1 MSDPGQPGAPQE
13 TEARGSGKPVPST
26 PQASK
31 GQVSKAQLSRKPLSK
46 AARER
51 RVRTFLRRPAFRML
65 FLLPAGA
72 ALLVGL
78 NAGLQLLGADAPLK
92 LDRFPEIHGMLLVL
106 SFVGTVIALERTVAL
121 GKAAGYL
128 SPALLGVAGLFMI
141 SPLPLLVGKLVL
153 LAGTIAMLLVYVP
166 LWRRQRDNV
175 VLIQVLGGVTAVGA
189 AALWLR
195 VPSIAVLLPFLI
207 SFVVLT
213 IAGERLELARIGI
226 TSPRAEPILTSLA
239 FAMTMATVAT
249 LLWPAAGY
257 PLFGLSLLAMVAWL
271 VGFDAARKTIRGQ
284 GLPRYIAACLLA
296 GYGWLAIAG
305 VVLALHDTTL
315 TGASYDAVLHSVFL
329 GFTISMIMAHAPVI
343 LPAVLR
349 KPLPYT
355 ELFWVPAVLLH
366 LSLLLRLGLGDAAG
380 IQGAWVAGGVLN
392 VISILLFAVMAFW
405 QATHPPKAA
414 A

>member
-1 MSDPGQPGAPQE
+1 MSEPRQALEKQPPEMREPRRQEPKRSQPRSARNRRAGA
-13 TEARGSGKPVPST
+13 
-26 PQASK
+26 
-31 GQVSKAQLSRKPLSK
+31 
-46 AARER
+46 
-51 RVRTFLRRPAFRML
+51 FLRKPAFRML

-78 NAGLQLLGADAPLK
+78 NAGLQLLGADAPVK
-92 LDRFPEIHGMLLVL
+92 LDRFPQIHGMLLVL
-106 SFVGTVIALERTVAL
+106 SFVGTVIALERSVAL

-128 SPALLGVAGLFMI
+128 SPALLGMAGLVMI
-141 SPLPLLVGKLVL
+141 SPLPLVAGKLVL
-153 LAGTIAMLLVYVP
+153 LAGTIAMVLVYIP

-175 VLIQVLGGVTAVGA
+175 VLIQVLGGVAAVGA
-189 AALWLR
+189 AALWVR
-195 VPSIAVLLPFLI
+195 VPSLAILLPFLI
-207 SFVVLT
+207 CFVVLT

-226 TSPRAEPILTSLA
+226 ASPRAEPLLTSLA
-239 FAMTMATVAT
+239 FAMTAAAVAT

-271 VGFDAARKTIRGQ
+271 AGYDAARKTIRGQ

-305 VVLALHDTTL
+305 AVLALHSQTL
-315 TGASYDAVLHSVFL
+315 TGASYDVVLHSVFL

-355 ELFWVPAVLLH
+355 ELFWVPAGLLH
-366 LSLLLRLGLGDAAG
+366 LSLLVRLGLGDAAG
-380 IQGAWVAGGVLN
+380 IHGAWVTGGVLN
-392 VISILLFAVMAFW
+392 VIAILLFAVMALW
-405 QATHPPKAA
+405 QATHPPKVLA
-414 A
+414 

>member
-1 MSDPGQPGAPQE
+1 VTGVNRPAVNKPGANKPGADA
-13 TEARGSGKPVPST
+13 TGS
-26 PQASK
+26 
-31 GQVSKAQLSRKPLSK
+31 KPLTK

-51 RVRTFLRRPAFRML
+51 RNKAFLRKPAFRML

-78 NAGLQLLGADAPLK
+78 NAGLQLLGADAPVK
-92 LDRFPEIHGMLLVL
+92 LDRFPEIHGMLLAL

-121 GKAAGYL
+121 GKAAGYA
-128 SPALLGVAGLFMI
+128 SPALLGISGLLMI
-141 SPLPLLVGKLVL
+141 SPLPLWIGKAVL
-153 LAGTIAMLLVYVP
+153 LAGTIAMVLVYLP

-175 VLIQVLGGVTAVGA
+175 VLIQIMGGITAVGA

-195 VPSIAVLLPFLI
+195 IPSVSVLLPFLI

-226 TSPRAEPILTSLA
+226 SSPRAEPVLTLLA
-239 FAMTMATVAT
+239 FAMTAATAAT
-249 LLWPAAGY
+249 LLWPAVGY

-271 VGFDAARKTIRGQ
+271 VGYDAARKTIRSD

-305 VVLALHDTTL
+305 VVLALHATTL
-315 TGASYDAVLHSVFL
+315 TGASYDVVVHAVFL

-366 LSLLLRLGLGDAAG
+366 GSLLVRLGLGDAAG
-380 IQGAWVAGGVLN
+380 VHGAWVAGGVFN
-392 VISILLFAVMAFW
+392 VISLLLFAVMAVW
-405 QATHPPKAA
+405 QATHPPKVAV
-414 A
+414 

>member
-1 MSDPGQPGAPQE
+1 MSAGRRPGAPQE
-13 TEARGSGKPVPST
+13 TGAAVPAAVPPGSRPPKPR
-26 PQASK
+26 K
-31 GQVSKAQLSRKPLSK
+31 SKAG
-46 AARER
+46 RER
-51 RVRTFLRRPAFRML
+51 RTRAFLRRPGFRML

-78 NAGLQLLGADAPLK
+78 NAGLQLMGADAPLK

-106 SFVGTVIALERTVAL
+106 GFVGTVIALERSVAL
-121 GKAAGYL
+121 GRAAGYL
-128 SPALLGVAGLFMI
+128 SPALLGLSGLFMI
-141 SPLPLLVGKLVL
+141 SPLPLPVGKLVL

-175 VLIQVLGGVTAVGA
+175 VLIQVLGGVAAVGA
-189 AALWLR
+189 AALWVR
-195 VPSIAVLLPFLI
+195 VPDVAVLLPFLI

-226 TSPRAEPILTSLA
+226 TSPWAEPILTLLA
-239 FAMTMATVAT
+239 FAMTISTVAA

-257 PLFGLSLLAMVAWL
+257 PLFGLSLLAIVAWL
-271 VGFDAARKTIRGQ
+271 AGYDAARKTIRGQ

-305 VVLALHDTTL
+305 VVLALHDRTL
-315 TGASYDAVLHSVFL
+315 DGAAYDAVLHAVFL
-329 GFTISMIMAHAPVI
+329 GFTISMIMAHASVI

-355 ELFWVPAVLLH
+355 ELFWVPAVLLQA
-366 LSLLLRLGLGDAAG
+366 SLLLRLGLGDAAG
-380 IQGAWVAGGVLN
+380 IHGAWVAGGVLN
-392 VISILLFAVMAFW
+392 VISLLLFAVMAVW
-405 QATHPPKAA
+405 QATHPPKAVA
-414 A
+414 

>member
-1 MSDPGQPGAPQE
+1 VHAAPAVGSHPVTGAN
-13 TEARGSGKPVPST
+13 
-26 PQASK
+26 
-31 GQVSKAQLSRKPLSK
+31 KAGPKPLTK
-46 AARER
+46 AARQR
-51 RVRTFLRRPAFRML
+51 RNKAFLRKPAFRML

-78 NAGLQLLGADAPLK
+78 NAGLQLLGADAPVK
-92 LDRFPEIHGMLLVL
+92 LDRFPEIHGMLLAL

-121 GKAAGYL
+121 GKAAGYA
-128 SPALLGVAGLFMI
+128 SPALLGISGLLMI
-141 SPLPLLVGKLVL
+141 SPLPLWIGKVVL
-153 LAGTIAMLLVYVP
+153 LAGTIAMVLVYVP

-175 VLIQVLGGVTAVGA
+175 VLIQIMGGVTAVGA

-195 VPSIAVLLPFLI
+195 IPSVSVLLPFLI

-226 TSPRAEPILTSLA
+226 SSPRAEPILTILA
-239 FAMTMATVAT
+239 FTMTAATAAT

-257 PLFGLSLLAMVAWL
+257 PLYGLSLLAMVGWL
-271 VGFDAARKTIRGQ
+271 VGYDAARKTIRSD

-305 VVLALHDTTL
+305 VVLALHATTL
-315 TGASYDAVLHSVFL
+315 TGASYDVVVHAVFL

-366 LSLLLRLGLGDAAG
+366 GSLLLRLGLGDAAG
-380 IQGAWVAGGVLN
+380 VHGAWVTGGVLN
-392 VISILLFAVMAFW
+392 VISLLLFAVMAVW
-405 QATHPPKAA
+405 QATHPPKATA
-414 A
+414 

>member
-1 MSDPGQPGAPQE
+1 VTGANKPGAE
-13 TEARGSGKPVPST
+13 TAG
-26 PQASK
+26 A
-31 GQVSKAQLSRKPLSK
+31 KPLTK
-46 AARER
+46 AARQR
-51 RVRTFLRRPAFRML
+51 RNKAFLRKPAFRML

-78 NAGLQLLGADAPLK
+78 NAGLQLLGADAPVK
-92 LDRFPEIHGMLLVL
+92 LDRFPEIHGMLMAL

-121 GKAAGYL
+121 GKAAGYA
-128 SPALLGVAGLFMI
+128 SPALLGISGLLMI
-141 SPLPLLVGKLVL
+141 SPLPLWIGKVVL
-153 LAGTIAMLLVYVP
+153 LAGTIAMVLVYLP

-175 VLIQVLGGVTAVGA
+175 VLIQIMGGVTAVGA

-195 VPSIAVLLPFLI
+195 IPSVSVLLPFLI

-226 TSPRAEPILTSLA
+226 SSPRAEPILTILA
-239 FAMTMATVAT
+239 FTMTAATAAT
-249 LLWPAAGY
+249 LLWPPAGY
-257 PLFGLSLLAMVAWL
+257 PLYGLSLLAMVGWL
-271 VGFDAARKTIRGQ
+271 VGYDAARKTIRSD

-305 VVLALHDTTL
+305 VVLALHATTL
-315 TGASYDAVLHSVFL
+315 TGASYDVVVHAVFL

-366 LSLLLRLGLGDAAG
+366 GSLLLRLGLGDAAG
-380 IQGAWVAGGVLN
+380 VHGAWVTGGVLN
-392 VISILLFAVMAFW
+392 VISLLLFAVMAVW
-405 QATHPPKAA
+405 QATHPPKATA
-414 A
+414 

>member
-1 MSDPGQPGAPQE
+1 
-13 TEARGSGKPVPST
+13 
-26 PQASK
+26 
-31 GQVSKAQLSRKPLSK
+31 
-46 AARER
+46 
-51 RVRTFLRRPAFRML
+51 
-65 FLLPAGA
+65 
-72 ALLVGL
+72 
-78 NAGLQLLGADAPLK
+78 
-92 LDRFPEIHGMLLVL
+92 
-106 SFVGTVIALERTVAL
+106 
-121 GKAAGYL
+121 
-128 SPALLGVAGLFMI
+128 
-141 SPLPLLVGKLVL
+141 
-153 LAGTIAMLLVYVP
+153 
-166 LWRRQRDNV
+166 
-175 VLIQVLGGVTAVGA
+175 
-189 AALWLR
+189 
-195 VPSIAVLLPFLI
+195 
-207 SFVVLT
+207 
-213 IAGERLELARIGI
+213 
-226 TSPRAEPILTSLA
+226 
-239 FAMTMATVAT
+239 

-392 VISILLFAVMAFW
+392 VISILLFAVTAFW

>member
-1 MSDPGQPGAPQE
+1 MTGVNRPAVNKPGANKPGADA
-13 TEARGSGKPVPST
+13 TGS
-26 PQASK
+26 
-31 GQVSKAQLSRKPLSK
+31 KPLTK

-51 RVRTFLRRPAFRML
+51 RNKAFLRKPAFRML

-78 NAGLQLLGADAPLK
+78 NAGLQLLGADAPVK
-92 LDRFPEIHGMLLVL
+92 LDRFPEIHGMLLAL

-121 GKAAGYL
+121 GKAAGYA
-128 SPALLGVAGLFMI
+128 SPALLGISGLLMI
-141 SPLPLLVGKLVL
+141 SPLPLWIGKAVL
-153 LAGTIAMLLVYVP
+153 LAGTIAMVLVYLP

-175 VLIQVLGGVTAVGA
+175 VLIQIMGGITAVGA

-195 VPSIAVLLPFLI
+195 IPSVSVLLPFLI

-226 TSPRAEPILTSLA
+226 SSPRAEPVLTLLA
-239 FAMTMATVAT
+239 FAMTAATAAT
-249 LLWPAAGY
+249 LLWPAVGY

-271 VGFDAARKTIRGQ
+271 VGYDAARKTIRSD

-305 VVLALHDTTL
+305 VVLALHATTL
-315 TGASYDAVLHSVFL
+315 TGASYDVVVHAVFL

-366 LSLLLRLGLGDAAG
+366 GSLLVRLGLGDAAG
-380 IQGAWVAGGVLN
+380 VHGAWVAGGVFN
-392 VISILLFAVMAFW
+392 VISLLLFAVMAVW
-405 QATHPPKAA
+405 QATHPPKVAV
-414 A
+414 

>member
-1 MSDPGQPGAPQE
+1 VTGVNRPAVNKPGANRPG
-13 TEARGSGKPVPST
+13 ADAAGS
-26 PQASK
+26 
-31 GQVSKAQLSRKPLSK
+31 KPLTK
-46 AARER
+46 AARQR
-51 RVRTFLRRPAFRML
+51 RNRAFLRKPAFRML

-78 NAGLQLLGADAPLK
+78 NAGLQLLGADAPVK
-92 LDRFPEIHGMLLVL
+92 LDRFPEIHGMLLAL

-121 GKAAGYL
+121 GKAAGYA
-128 SPALLGVAGLFMI
+128 SPALLGISGLLMI
-141 SPLPLLVGKLVL
+141 SPLPLWIGKAVL
-153 LAGTIAMLLVYVP
+153 LAGTIAMVLVYLP

-175 VLIQVLGGVTAVGA
+175 VLIQIMGGITAVGA

-195 VPSIAVLLPFLI
+195 IPSVSVLLPFLI

-226 TSPRAEPILTSLA
+226 SSPRAEPVLTLLA
-239 FAMTMATVAT
+239 FAMTAATAAT
-249 LLWPAAGY
+249 LLWPAVGY

-271 VGFDAARKTIRGQ
+271 VGYDAARKTIRSD

-305 VVLALHDTTL
+305 VVLALHATTL
-315 TGASYDAVLHSVFL
+315 TGASYDVVVHAVFL

-366 LSLLLRLGLGDAAG
+366 GSLLVRLGLGDAAG
-380 IQGAWVAGGVLN
+380 VHGAWVAGGVFN
-392 VISILLFAVMAFW
+392 VISLLLFAVMAVW
-405 QATHPPKAA
+405 QATHPPKVAA
-414 A
+414 

>member
-1 MSDPGQPGAPQE
+1 MTGVNRPAVNKPGANRPG
-13 TEARGSGKPVPST
+13 ADAAGS
-26 PQASK
+26 
-31 GQVSKAQLSRKPLSK
+31 KPLTK
-46 AARER
+46 AARQR
-51 RVRTFLRRPAFRML
+51 RNRAFLRKPAFRML

-78 NAGLQLLGADAPLK
+78 NAGLQLLGADAPVK
-92 LDRFPEIHGMLLVL
+92 LDRFPEIHGMLLAL

-121 GKAAGYL
+121 GKAAGYA
-128 SPALLGVAGLFMI
+128 SPALLGISGLLMI
-141 SPLPLLVGKLVL
+141 SPLPLWIGKAVL
-153 LAGTIAMLLVYVP
+153 LAGTIAMVLVYLP

-175 VLIQVLGGVTAVGA
+175 VLIQIMGGITAVGA

-195 VPSIAVLLPFLI
+195 IPSVSVLLPFLI

-226 TSPRAEPILTSLA
+226 SSPRAEPVLTLLA
-239 FAMTMATVAT
+239 FAMTAATAAT
-249 LLWPAAGY
+249 LLWPAVGY

-271 VGFDAARKTIRGQ
+271 VGYDAARKTIRSD

-305 VVLALHDTTL
+305 VVLALHATTL
-315 TGASYDAVLHSVFL
+315 TGASYDVVVHAVFL

-366 LSLLLRLGLGDAAG
+366 GSLLVRLGLGDAAG
-380 IQGAWVAGGVLN
+380 VHGAWVAGGVFN
-392 VISILLFAVMAFW
+392 VISLLLFAVMAVW
-405 QATHPPKAA
+405 QATHPPKVAA
-414 A
+414 